1 MQVQD
6 VYVTVIII
14 IIITII
20 IIIIIITIII
30 IIIMII
36 IIIINII
43 IFCGRCCASCC
54 SISLTRYM
62 QSFVSLYLAGW
73 HTVQAVVAGVITL
86 GCVQLKL
93 RLGQYPC
100 TDIGA
105 TELFIHMLM
114 PLQEMVLFLQK
125 LPTSEWNEIDIEM
138 VFSRAYMLR
147 ASFNDAR
154 SHLQS

>member
-6 VYVTVIII
+6 VYVTVIV
-14 IIITII
+14 II
-20 IIIIIITIII
+20 IIIIIIIISIII
-30 IIIMII
+30 I
-36 IIIINII
+36 
-43 IFCGRCCASCC
+43 FYGRHYASCF
-54 SISLTRYM
+54 SISLTRCL
-62 QSFVSLYLAGW
+62 QNFVLLYCACW
-73 HTVQAVVAGVITL
+73 HTVQAAIAGVITM

-93 RLGQYPC
+93 RLGQYPY

-105 TELFIHMLM
+105 SELLRHMLM
-114 PLQEMVLFLQK
+114 LLQEMVLFLQK
-125 LPTSEWNEIDIEM
+125 LPTTEWDEKDIEM